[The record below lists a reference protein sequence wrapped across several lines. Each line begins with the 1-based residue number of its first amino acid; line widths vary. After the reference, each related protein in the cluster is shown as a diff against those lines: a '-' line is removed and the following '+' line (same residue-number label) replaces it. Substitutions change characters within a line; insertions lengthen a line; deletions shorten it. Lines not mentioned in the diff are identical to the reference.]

1 MKTICAALG
10 MAALLTFSAS
20 ADTLT
25 LPKGH
30 VLDFGDTVDVLD
42 GRQTYF
48 GKQMKNWA
56 EHEAVEKESKPQAA
70 VIGIIGGGGGPTP
83 VFPLLPVGGADS
95 PTSVYLTSKLAPHVS
110 RLAAEALGELR
121 VYQLRAN
128 TPEAFY
134 ESFVLSFSVD
144 HKNPG
149 KEKNGLSPFVKLLGK
164 EMTGTAG
171 STAAKKGA
179 ADKKNAVI
187 PFAGKM
193 WKEAEIGEPYK
204 QFLGKKGIRL
214 YVSGEARWKE
224 KKSRGGKVYRL
235 AKVKAGLYT
244 GGCLIPFF
252 AEGLILED
260 GDSTTYT
267 LFASDQKSGAYFAPY
282 VEKAAREMK

>member
-25 LPKGH
+25 LPKGQ

-42 GRQTYF
+42 GSQTYF
-48 GKQMKNWA
+48 GKQMKDWA
-56 EHEAVEKESKPQAA
+56 EHEKVEKTSKRQAA
-70 VIGIIGGGGGPTP
+70 AGIIGS
-83 VFPLLPVGGADS
+83 VDS
-95 PTSVYLTSKLAPHVS
+95 PAAVYLESKLTPDVS
-110 RLAAEALGELR
+110 RLAAKAWEELR
-121 VYQLRAN
+121 IYQLRAN

-134 ESFVLSFSVD
+134 ESLVLSFSVD
-144 HKNPG
+144 HKNSG
-149 KEKNGLSPFVKLLGK
+149 KEKNGLLPFVKLMGK
-164 EMTGTAG
+164 EMTDTAG
-171 STAAKKGA
+171 STAAKQET

-187 PFAGKM
+187 PLAGKM
-193 WKEAEIGEPYK
+193 WKEAEIGERYK

-214 YVSGEARWKE
+214 YVSGETRWKE
-224 KKSRGGKVYRL
+224 KKSRGGKAYRL

-267 LFASDQKSGAYFAPY
+267 LFAGDQKSGAYFAPY

>member
-25 LPKGH
+25 LPKGQ

-42 GRQTYF
+42 GSQTYF
-48 GKQMKNWA
+48 GKQMKDWA
-56 EHEAVEKESKPQAA
+56 EHEKVEKTSKRQAA
-70 VIGIIGGGGGPTP
+70 AGIIGS
-83 VFPLLPVGGADS
+83 VDS
-95 PTSVYLTSKLAPHVS
+95 PAAVYLESKLTPDVS
-110 RLAAEALGELR
+110 RLAAKAWEELR
-121 VYQLRAN
+121 IYQLRAN

-134 ESFVLSFSVD
+134 ESLVLSFSVD
-144 HKNPG
+144 HKNSG
-149 KEKNGLSPFVKLLGK
+149 KEKNGLLPFVKLMGK
-164 EMTGTAG
+164 EMTDTAG
-171 STAAKKGA
+171 STAAKQET

-187 PFAGKM
+187 PLAGKM

-204 QFLGKKGIRL
+204 QFLEKRGIRL
-214 YVSGEARWKE
+214 YVSGETRWKE
-224 KKSRGGKVYRL
+224 KKSRGGKAYRL

-267 LFASDQKSGAYFAPY
+267 LFAGDQKSGAYFAPY

>member
-70 VIGIIGGGGGPTP
+70 AIGIIGGVDG
-83 VFPLLPVGGADS
+83 

-134 ESFVLSFSVD
+134 ESFVLSFFVD
-144 HKNPG
+144 HKNPE
-149 KEKNGLSPFVKLLGK
+149 KEKNGLSPFVKLMGK

-171 STAAKKGA
+171 STAAKQEA
-179 ADKKNAVI
+179 ADKKNAAI

-204 QFLGKKGIRL
+204 QFLEKKGIRL
-214 YVSGEARWKE
+214 YVSGETRWKE
-224 KKSRGGKVYRL
+224 KKSRGGKAYRL

-267 LFASDQKSGAYFAPY
+267 LFAGDQKSGAYFAPY

>member
-30 VLDFGDTVDVLD
+30 VLDFGDTVDILD

-70 VIGIIGGGGGPTP
+70 AIGIIGGADGP
-83 VFPLLPVGGADS
+83 AA
-95 PTSVYLTSKLAPHVS
+95 VYLESKLTPDVS

-134 ESFVLSFSVD
+134 ESLVLSISVD
-144 HKNPG
+144 HKNPE
-149 KEKNGLSPFVKLLGK
+149 KEKNGLSPFVKLMGK

-171 STAAKKGA
+171 STAAKQA
-179 ADKKNAVI
+179 ASDKKNAAI

>member
-30 VLDFGDTVDVLD
+30 VLDFGDTVDILD

-56 EHEAVEKESKPQAA
+56 EHEAVEKESEPQAA
-70 VIGIIGGGGGPTP
+70 AIGIIGG
-83 VFPLLPVGGADS
+83 ADG

-110 RLAAEALGELR
+110 RLAAEALEELR

-134 ESFVLSFSVD
+134 ESLVLSFSVA
-144 HKNPG
+144 HKNPE
-149 KEKNGLSPFVKLLGK
+149 KEKNGLSPFVKLMGK

-171 STAAKKGA
+171 STAAKQA
-179 ADKKNAVI
+179 ASDKKNAAI

-260 GDSTTYT
+260 GDSTTYI
-267 LFASDQKSGAYFAPY
+267 LFASDQKSGAYFVPY

>member
-25 LPKGH
+25 LPKGQ

-42 GRQTYF
+42 GSQTYF
-48 GKQMKNWA
+48 GKQMKDWA
-56 EHEAVEKESKPQAA
+56 EHEKVEKTSKRQAA
-70 VIGIIGGGGGPTP
+70 AIGVI
-83 VFPLLPVGGADS
+83 GGADS
-95 PTSVYLTSKLAPHVS
+95 PTSVYLTSKLAPDVS

-149 KEKNGLSPFVKLLGK
+149 KEKNGLLPFVKLMGK

-171 STAAKKGA
+171 STAAKQEA

-187 PFAGKM
+187 PLAGKM
-193 WKEAEIGEPYK
+193 WKEAEIGESYK
-204 QFLGKKGIRL
+204 QFLEKRGIRL
-214 YVSGEARWKE
+214 YVRGEPRWKE
-224 KKSRGGKVYRL
+224 KKSRGGKAYRL
-235 AKVKAGLYT
+235 VKVKAGLYT

-252 AEGLILED
+252 AEGLILEGD
-260 GDSTTYT
+260 DSTTYT
-267 LFASDQKSGAYFAPY
+267 LFAGDQKSGAYFVPY

>member
-25 LPKGH
+25 LPKGQ

-42 GRQTYF
+42 GSQTYF
-48 GKQMKNWA
+48 GKQMKDWA
-56 EHEAVEKESKPQAA
+56 EHEKVEKTSKRQAA
-70 VIGIIGGGGGPTP
+70 AGIIGS
-83 VFPLLPVGGADS
+83 VDS
-95 PTSVYLTSKLAPHVS
+95 PAAVYLESKLTPDVS
-110 RLAAEALGELR
+110 RLAAKAWEELR
-121 VYQLRAN
+121 IYQLRAN

-134 ESFVLSFSVD
+134 ESLVLSFSVD
-144 HKNPG
+144 HKNSG
-149 KEKNGLSPFVKLLGK
+149 KEKNGLLPFVKLMGK
-164 EMTGTAG
+164 EMTDTAG
-171 STAAKKGA
+171 STAAKQEA

-187 PFAGKM
+187 PLAGKM

-214 YVSGEARWKE
+214 YVSGETRWKE
-224 KKSRGGKVYRL
+224 KKSRGGKAYRL

-267 LFASDQKSGAYFAPY
+267 LFAGDQKSGAYFAPY

>member
-10 MAALLTFSAS
+10 MTALLTFSAS

-25 LPKGH
+25 LPKGQ

-42 GRQTYF
+42 GSQTYF
-48 GKQMKNWA
+48 GKQMKDWA
-56 EHEAVEKESKPQAA
+56 EHEKVEKTSKRQAA
-70 VIGIIGGGGGPTP
+70 AGIIGS
-83 VFPLLPVGGADS
+83 VDS
-95 PTSVYLTSKLAPHVS
+95 PAAVYLESKLTPDVS
-110 RLAAEALGELR
+110 RLAAKAWEELR
-121 VYQLRAN
+121 IYQLRAN

-134 ESFVLSFSVD
+134 ESLVLSFSVD
-144 HKNPG
+144 HKNSG
-149 KEKNGLSPFVKLLGK
+149 KEKNGLLPFVKLMGK
-164 EMTGTAG
+164 EMTDTAG
-171 STAAKKGA
+171 STAAKQET

-187 PFAGKM
+187 PLAGKM

-214 YVSGEARWKE
+214 YVSGETRWKE
-224 KKSRGGKVYRL
+224 KKSRGGKAYRL

-267 LFASDQKSGAYFAPY
+267 LFAGDQKSGAYFAPY

>member
-30 VLDFGDTVDVLD
+30 VLDFGDTIDILD

-48 GKQMKNWA
+48 GKQMKDWA

-70 VIGIIGGGGGPTP
+70 AIGVI
-83 VFPLLPVGGADS
+83 GGADG
-95 PTSVYLTSKLAPHVS
+95 PTSVYLTSKLAPDVS

-149 KEKNGLSPFVKLLGK
+149 KEKNGLSLFVKLMGK

-171 STAAKKGA
+171 STAAKQA
-179 ADKKNAVI
+179 ASDKKNAAI

-214 YVSGEARWKE
+214 YVSGETRWKE

-260 GDSTTYT
+260 GDSTTYI

>member
-30 VLDFGDTVDVLD
+30 VLDFGDTVDILD

-70 VIGIIGGGGGPTP
+70 AIGIIGG
-83 VFPLLPVGGADS
+83 ADG
-95 PTSVYLTSKLAPHVS
+95 PTSVYLTSKLAPDVS

-149 KEKNGLSPFVKLLGK
+149 KEKNGLSLFVKLMGK

-171 STAAKKGA
+171 STAVKQEA
-179 ADKKNAVI
+179 ADKKNAAI

-214 YVSGEARWKE
+214 YVSSETHWKE

-235 AKVKAGLYT
+235 AKAKAGLYT

-267 LFASDQKSGAYFAPY
+267 LFTGDQKSGAYFVPY
-282 VEKAAREMK
+282 VEKAAQEMK

>member
-25 LPKGH
+25 LPKGQ
-30 VLDFGDTVDVLD
+30 VLDFGDAVDVLD
-42 GRQTYF
+42 GSQTYF
-48 GKQMKNWA
+48 GKQMKDWA
-56 EHEAVEKESKPQAA
+56 EHEKVEKTSKRQAVA
-70 VIGIIGGGGGPTP
+70 IGVI
-83 VFPLLPVGGADS
+83 GGADS
-95 PTSVYLTSKLAPHVS
+95 PTSVYLTSKLAPDVS

-149 KEKNGLSPFVKLLGK
+149 KEKNGLLPFVKLMGK
-164 EMTGTAG
+164 EMAGTAG
-171 STAAKKGA
+171 STAAYHA
-179 ADKKNAVI
+179 ATDKKNAVI
-187 PFAGKM
+187 PLAGKM
-193 WKEAEIGEPYK
+193 WKEAEIGESYK
-204 QFLGKKGIRL
+204 QFLEKRGIRL
-214 YVSGEARWKE
+214 YVRGEPRWKE
-224 KKSRGGKVYRL
+224 KKSRGGKAYRL
-235 AKVKAGLYT
+235 AKVNAGLYT

-260 GDSTTYT
+260 DDSTTST
-267 LFASDQKSGAYFAPY
+267 LFAGDQKSGAYFVPY

>member
-1 MKTICAALG
+1 MKIICAALG

-30 VLDFGDTVDVLD
+30 VLDFGDTVDILD

-48 GKQMKNWA
+48 GKQMKDWA

-70 VIGIIGGGGGPTP
+70 AIGIIGG
-83 VFPLLPVGGADS
+83 ADG
-95 PTSVYLTSKLAPHVS
+95 PTSVYLTSKLAPDVS
-110 RLAAEALGELR
+110 RLAAEALRELR

-149 KEKNGLSPFVKLLGK
+149 KEKNGLSLFVKLMGK
-164 EMTGTAG
+164 EMTDTAG
-171 STAAKKGA
+171 STAAKQA
-179 ADKKNAVI
+179 ASDQKNAAI

-214 YVSGEARWKE
+214 YVSSETRWKE

-235 AKVKAGLYT
+235 AKVKAGLYA

-260 GDSTTYT
+260 DDSTTYT
-267 LFASDQKSGAYFAPY
+267 LFAGDQKSGAYFVPY
-282 VEKAAREMK
+282 VEKAAQEMK

>member
-70 VIGIIGGGGGPTP
+70 AIGII
-83 VFPLLPVGGADS
+83 GGADS
-95 PTSVYLTSKLAPHVS
+95 PTSVYLTSKLAPDVS

-149 KEKNGLSPFVKLLGK
+149 KEKNGLSLFVKLMGK

-171 STAAKKGA
+171 STAAKQEA

-204 QFLGKKGIRL
+204 QFLKKKGIRL
-214 YVSGEARWKE
+214 YVSGEPRWEE
-224 KKSRGGKVYRL
+224 KKSRGGKAYRL

-267 LFASDQKSGAYFAPY
+267 LFAGDQKSGAYFAPY

>member
-25 LPKGH
+25 LPKGN

-70 VIGIIGGGGGPTP
+70 AIGIIGS
-83 VFPLLPVGGADS
+83 ADG

-128 TPEAFY
+128 TTEAFY
-134 ESFVLSFSVD
+134 ESLVFSFSVD
-144 HKNPG
+144 HKNSE
-149 KEKNGLSPFVKLLGK
+149 KEKNGLLPFVKLMGK
-164 EMTGTAG
+164 EMTDTAG
-171 STAAKKGA
+171 STAAKQEA

-224 KKSRGGKVYRL
+224 KKSRGGKAYRL

-267 LFASDQKSGAYFAPY
+267 LFAGDQKSGAYFAPY

>member
-1 MKTICAALG
+1 MKTICAAIG
-10 MAALLTFSAS
+10 MAVLLTFSAS

-25 LPKGH
+25 LPKGQ

-42 GRQTYF
+42 GSQTYF
-48 GKQMKNWA
+48 GKQMKDWA
-56 EHEAVEKESKPQAA
+56 EHEEVEKTLKRQAA
-70 VIGIIGGGGGPTP
+70 AGIIGS
-83 VFPLLPVGGADS
+83 VDS
-95 PTSVYLTSKLAPHVS
+95 PTAVYLESKLTPDVS
-110 RLAAEALGELR
+110 RLAAKAWKELR
-121 VYQLRAN
+121 IYQLRAN

-134 ESFVLSFSVD
+134 ESLVISFSVD

-149 KEKNGLSPFVKLLGK
+149 KEKNGLLPFVKLMGK
-164 EMTGTAG
+164 EMTDTAG
-171 STAAKKGA
+171 STAAKQA
-179 ADKKNAVI
+179 VSDKKNAVI

-204 QFLGKKGIRL
+204 QFLAKRGIRL
-214 YVSGEARWKE
+214 YVSGETRWKE

-235 AKVKAGLYT
+235 AKAKAGLYT

-267 LFASDQKSGAYFAPY
+267 LFAGDQKSGAYFAPY

>member
-10 MAALLTFSAS
+10 MAALLTLSAS

-70 VIGIIGGGGGPTP
+70 AIGIIGGADGP
-83 VFPLLPVGGADS
+83 AA
-95 PTSVYLTSKLAPHVS
+95 VYLTSKLAPHVS

-134 ESFVLSFSVD
+134 ESFVLSFFVD
-144 HKNPG
+144 HKNPE
-149 KEKNGLSPFVKLLGK
+149 KEKNGLSPFVKLMGK

-171 STAAKKGA
+171 STAAKQEA
-179 ADKKNAVI
+179 ADKKNAAI

-204 QFLGKKGIRL
+204 QFLEKKGIRL
-214 YVSGEARWKE
+214 YVSGETRWKE
-224 KKSRGGKVYRL
+224 KKSRGGKAYRL

-267 LFASDQKSGAYFAPY
+267 LFAGDQKSGAYFAPY

>member
-25 LPKGH
+25 LPTGH
-30 VLDFGDTVDVLD
+30 VLDFVDTVDILD

-48 GKQMKNWA
+48 GKQMKNWT
-56 EHEAVEKESKPQAA
+56 EHEAVEKESEPQAA
-70 VIGIIGGGGGPTP
+70 AIGIIGG
-83 VFPLLPVGGADS
+83 ADG

-110 RLAAEALGELR
+110 RLAAEALEELR

-134 ESFVLSFSVD
+134 ESLVLSFSVD
-144 HKNPG
+144 HKNPE
-149 KEKNGLSPFVKLLGK
+149 KEKNGLSPFVKLMGK

-171 STAAKKGA
+171 STAAKQA
-179 ADKKNAVI
+179 ASDKKNAAI

-260 GDSTTYT
+260 GDSTTYI
-267 LFASDQKSGAYFAPY
+267 LFASDQKSGAYFVPY

>member
-25 LPKGH
+25 LPKGQ

-42 GRQTYF
+42 GSQTYF
-48 GKQMKNWA
+48 GKQMKDWA
-56 EHEAVEKESKPQAA
+56 EHEKVEKTSKRQAA
-70 VIGIIGGGGGPTP
+70 AIGVIGS
-83 VFPLLPVGGADS
+83 ADS
-95 PTSVYLTSKLAPHVS
+95 PTSVYLTSKLAPDVS

-149 KEKNGLSPFVKLLGK
+149 KEKNGLLPFVKLMGK

-171 STAAKKGA
+171 STAAYHA
-179 ADKKNAVI
+179 ATDKKNAVI
-187 PFAGKM
+187 PLAGKM
-193 WKEAEIGEPYK
+193 WKEAEIGESYK
-204 QFLGKKGIRL
+204 QFLEKRGIRL
-214 YVSGEARWKE
+214 YVSGETRWKE

-235 AKVKAGLYT
+235 AKVKAGLYA

-267 LFASDQKSGAYFAPY
+267 LFAGDQKSGAYFVPY

>member
-1 MKTICAALG
+1 MKTICAAIG
-10 MAALLTFSAS
+10 MAVLLTFSAS

-25 LPKGH
+25 LPKGQ

-42 GRQTYF
+42 GSQTYF
-48 GKQMKNWA
+48 GKQMKDWA

-70 VIGIIGGGGGPTP
+70 AIGIIGG
-83 VFPLLPVGGADS
+83 ADS
-95 PTSVYLTSKLAPHVS
+95 LVS
-110 RLAAEALGELR
+110 RLAAETLEELR

-134 ESFVLSFSVD
+134 ESLVLSFSVD
-144 HKNPG
+144 HKNPE
-149 KEKNGLSPFVKLLGK
+149 KEKNGLSPFVKLMGK

-171 STAAKKGA
+171 STAAKQA
-179 ADKKNAVI
+179 VSDKKNAAI

-204 QFLGKKGIRL
+204 QFLEKRGIRL
-214 YVSGEARWKE
+214 YVSGETRWKE
-224 KKSRGGKVYRL
+224 KKSRGGKAYRL
-235 AKVKAGLYT
+235 AKGKAGLYT

-260 GDSTTYT
+260 GDSTTYI
-267 LFASDQKSGAYFAPY
+267 LFASDQKSGAYFVPY

>member
-25 LPKGH
+25 LPKGQ

-42 GRQTYF
+42 GSQTYF
-48 GKQMKNWA
+48 GKQMKDWA
-56 EHEAVEKESKPQAA
+56 EHEKVEKTSKRQAAASIIGSVDSPAAVYLESKL
-70 VIGIIGGGGGPTP
+70 TP
-83 VFPLLPVGGADS
+83 D
-95 PTSVYLTSKLAPHVS
+95 VS
-110 RLAAEALGELR
+110 RLAAKAWEELR
-121 VYQLRAN
+121 IYQLRAN

-134 ESFVLSFSVD
+134 ESLVLSFSVD

-149 KEKNGLSPFVKLLGK
+149 KEKNGLLPFVKLMGK
-164 EMTGTAG
+164 EMTDTAG
-171 STAAKKGA
+171 STAAKQEA

-187 PFAGKM
+187 PLAGKM

-204 QFLGKKGIRL
+204 QFLEKKGIRL
-214 YVSGEARWKE
+214 YVSGEPRWKE

-235 AKVKAGLYT
+235 AKAKAGLYT

-267 LFASDQKSGAYFAPY
+267 LFTGDQKSGAYFVPY

>member
-25 LPKGH
+25 LPKGQ

-42 GRQTYF
+42 GSQTYF
-48 GKQMKNWA
+48 GKQMKDWA
-56 EHEAVEKESKPQAA
+56 EHEKVEKTSKRQAA
-70 VIGIIGGGGGPTP
+70 DGIIGS
-83 VFPLLPVGGADS
+83 VDS
-95 PTSVYLTSKLAPHVS
+95 PAAVYLTSKLAPDVS
-110 RLAAEALGELR
+110 RPAAEALGELR

-149 KEKNGLSPFVKLLGK
+149 KEKNGLLPFVKLMGK
-164 EMTGTAG
+164 EMTDTAG
-171 STAAKKGA
+171 STAAKQEA

-187 PFAGKM
+187 PLAGKM
-193 WKEAEIGEPYK
+193 WKEAEIGESYK
-204 QFLGKKGIRL
+204 QFLEKRGIRL
-214 YVSGEARWKE
+214 YVRGEPRWKE
-224 KKSRGGKVYRL
+224 KKSRGGKAYRL

-267 LFASDQKSGAYFAPY
+267 LFAGDQKSGAYFASY

>member
-10 MAALLTFSAS
+10 MAALLTLSAS

-48 GKQMKNWA
+48 GKQMKDWA

-70 VIGIIGGGGGPTP
+70 AIGIIGG
-83 VFPLLPVGGADS
+83 ADS
-95 PTSVYLTSKLAPHVS
+95 LTSVYLTSKLAPDVS

-149 KEKNGLSPFVKLLGK
+149 KEKNGLSLFVKLMGK
-164 EMTGTAG
+164 EMTGTAD
-171 STAAKKGA
+171 STAAKQAA

-187 PFAGKM
+187 PLAGKM
-193 WKEAEIGEPYK
+193 WKEAEIREPYK

-214 YVSGEARWKE
+214 YVSGETRWKE

>member
-30 VLDFGDTVDVLD
+30 VLDFGDTVDILD

-70 VIGIIGGGGGPTP
+70 AIGIIGG
-83 VFPLLPVGGADS
+83 ADG
-95 PTSVYLTSKLAPHVS
+95 PTSVYLTSKLAPDVS

-149 KEKNGLSPFVKLLGK
+149 KEKNGLSLFVKLMGK

-171 STAAKKGA
+171 STAVKQEA
-179 ADKKNAVI
+179 ADKR
-187 PFAGKM
+187 M
-193 WKEAEIGEPYK
+193 LPYRLQAK
-204 QFLGKKGIRL
+204 CGKKL
-214 YVSGEARWKE
+214 
-224 KKSRGGKVYRL
+224 KSESRINNFWGK
-235 AKVKAGLYT
+235 
-244 GGCLIPFF
+244 
-252 AEGLILED
+252 
-260 GDSTTYT
+260 GDPS
-267 LFASDQKSGAYFAPY
+267 
-282 VEKAAREMK
+282 VCER

>member
-30 VLDFGDTVDVLD
+30 VLDFGDTVDILD

-48 GKQMKNWA
+48 GKQMKDWA

-70 VIGIIGGGGGPTP
+70 AIGI
-83 VFPLLPVGGADS
+83 VGGADG

-134 ESFVLSFSVD
+134 ESLVISFFVD
-144 HKNPG
+144 HKNPE
-149 KEKNGLSPFVKLLGK
+149 KEKNGLSPFVKLMGK
-164 EMTGTAG
+164 EMTDTAG
-171 STAAKKGA
+171 STAAKQEA

-193 WKEAEIGEPYK
+193 WKEAEIREPYK

-214 YVSGEARWKE
+214 YVSGETRWKE
-224 KKSRGGKVYRL
+224 KKSRGGKAYRL

>member
-70 VIGIIGGGGGPTP
+70 AIGII
-83 VFPLLPVGGADS
+83 GGADS

-110 RLAAEALGELR
+110 RLAAEAWEELR

-149 KEKNGLSPFVKLLGK
+149 KEKNGLLPFVKLMGK
-164 EMTGTAG
+164 EMTDTAG
-171 STAAKKGA
+171 STAAKQEA
-179 ADKKNAVI
+179 ADKKNAAI

-260 GDSTTYT
+260 DDSTTYT

>member
-1 MKTICAALG
+1 MRSARHGRFTH
-10 MAALLTFSAS
+10 FSAS

-70 VIGIIGGGGGPTP
+70 AIGIIGGVDG
-83 VFPLLPVGGADS
+83 

-134 ESFVLSFSVD
+134 ESLVLSFSVD

-149 KEKNGLSPFVKLLGK
+149 KEKNGLLPFVKLMGK
-164 EMTGTAG
+164 EMTDTAG
-171 STAAKKGA
+171 STAAKQEA

-214 YVSGEARWKE
+214 YVSSETRWKE

-235 AKVKAGLYT
+235 AKVKAGLYA
-244 GGCLIPFF
+244 GSCLIPFF

-260 GDSTTYT
+260 DDSTTYT
-267 LFASDQKSGAYFAPY
+267 LFAGDQKSGAYFAPY
-282 VEKAAREMK
+282 VEKAAQEMK

>member
-30 VLDFGDTVDVLD
+30 VLDFGDTIDILD

-48 GKQMKNWA
+48 GKQMKDWT

-70 VIGIIGGGGGPTP
+70 AIGVI
-83 VFPLLPVGGADS
+83 GGADG
-95 PTSVYLTSKLAPHVS
+95 PTSVYLTSKLAPDVS

-144 HKNPG
+144 HKNPE
-149 KEKNGLSPFVKLLGK
+149 KEKNGLSLFVKLMGK

-171 STAAKKGA
+171 STAAKQA
-179 ADKKNAVI
+179 ASDKKNAAI

-214 YVSGEARWKE
+214 YVSGETRWKE

-267 LFASDQKSGAYFAPY
+267 LFASDQKSGAYFVPY

>member
-30 VLDFGDTVDVLD
+30 VLDFGDTVDILD

-70 VIGIIGGGGGPTP
+70 AIGIIGG
-83 VFPLLPVGGADS
+83 ADG
-95 PTSVYLTSKLAPHVS
+95 PTSVYLTSKLAPDVS

-149 KEKNGLSPFVKLLGK
+149 KEKNGLSLFVKLMGK

-171 STAAKKGA
+171 STAVKQEA
-179 ADKKNAVI
+179 ADKKNAAI

-214 YVSGEARWKE
+214 YVSGETRWKE

>member
-25 LPKGH
+25 LPKGQ

-42 GRQTYF
+42 GSQTYF
-48 GKQMKNWA
+48 GKQMNDWA
-56 EHEAVEKESKPQAA
+56 EHEKVEKTSKRQAVA
-70 VIGIIGGGGGPTP
+70 IGVI
-83 VFPLLPVGGADS
+83 GGADS
-95 PTSVYLTSKLAPHVS
+95 PTSVYLTSKLAPDVS

-149 KEKNGLSPFVKLLGK
+149 KEKNGLLPFVKLMGK
-164 EMTGTAG
+164 EMAGTAG
-171 STAAKKGA
+171 STAAYHA
-179 ADKKNAVI
+179 ATDKKNAVI

-214 YVSGEARWKE
+214 YVSGETRWKE

-244 GGCLIPFF
+244 GGCLVPFF

-260 GDSTTYT
+260 GNSTTYT
-267 LFASDQKSGAYFAPY
+267 LFAGDQKSGAYFAPY

>member
-25 LPKGH
+25 LPKGQ

-42 GRQTYF
+42 GSQTYF
-48 GKQMKNWA
+48 GKQIKDWA
-56 EHEAVEKESKPQAA
+56 EHEKVEKTSKRQAA
-70 VIGIIGGGGGPTP
+70 AGIIGS
-83 VFPLLPVGGADS
+83 VDS
-95 PTSVYLTSKLAPHVS
+95 PAAVYLESKLTPDVS
-110 RLAAEALGELR
+110 RLAAKAWEELR
-121 VYQLRAN
+121 IYQLRAN

-134 ESFVLSFSVD
+134 ESLVLSFSVD
-144 HKNPG
+144 HKNSG
-149 KEKNGLSPFVKLLGK
+149 KEKNGLLSFVKLMGK
-164 EMTGTAG
+164 EMTDTAG
-171 STAAKKGA
+171 STAAKQET

-187 PFAGKM
+187 PLAGKM

-214 YVSGEARWKE
+214 YVSGETRWKE
-224 KKSRGGKVYRL
+224 KKSRGGKAYRL

-267 LFASDQKSGAYFAPY
+267 LFAGDQKSGAYFAPY

>member
-25 LPKGH
+25 LPKGQ

-42 GRQTYF
+42 GSQTYF
-48 GKQMKNWA
+48 GKQMKDWA
-56 EHEAVEKESKPQAA
+56 EHEKVEKTSKRQAA
-70 VIGIIGGGGGPTP
+70 AGIIGS
-83 VFPLLPVGGADS
+83 VDS
-95 PTSVYLTSKLAPHVS
+95 PAAVYLESKLTPDVS
-110 RLAAEALGELR
+110 RLAAKAWEELR
-121 VYQLRAN
+121 IYQLRAN

-134 ESFVLSFSVD
+134 ESLVLSFSVD
-144 HKNPG
+144 HKNPE
-149 KEKNGLSPFVKLLGK
+149 KEKNGLSPFVKLMGK

-171 STAAKKGA
+171 STAAKQA
-179 ADKKNAVI
+179 ASDKKNAAI

>member
-25 LPKGH
+25 LPKGN

-70 VIGIIGGGGGPTP
+70 AIGIIGG
-83 VFPLLPVGGADS
+83 ADG
-95 PTSVYLTSKLAPHVS
+95 PTSVYLTSKLAPDVS

-128 TPEAFY
+128 TTEAFY
-134 ESFVLSFSVD
+134 ESLVFSFSVD
-144 HKNPG
+144 HKNSE
-149 KEKNGLSPFVKLLGK
+149 KEKNGLLPFVKLMGK
-164 EMTGTAG
+164 EMTNTAG
-171 STAAKKGA
+171 STAAKQEA

>member
-10 MAALLTFSAS
+10 MAALLTLSAS

-70 VIGIIGGGGGPTP
+70 AIGII
-83 VFPLLPVGGADS
+83 GGADS

-110 RLAAEALGELR
+110 RLAAEALGEMR

-134 ESFVLSFSVD
+134 ESFVLSFFVD
-144 HKNPG
+144 HKNPE
-149 KEKNGLSPFVKLLGK
+149 KEKNGLSPFVKLMGK

-171 STAAKKGA
+171 STAAKQEA
-179 ADKKNAVI
+179 ADKKNAAI

-204 QFLGKKGIRL
+204 QFLEKKGIRL
-214 YVSGEARWKE
+214 YVSGETRWKE
-224 KKSRGGKVYRL
+224 KKSRGGKAYRL

-267 LFASDQKSGAYFAPY
+267 LFAGDQKSGAYFAPY